1 MAGGR
6 GMPENENKM
15 KTHMKIIDIHIH
27 GIGGL
32 DTRTVSSADIL
43 KIAEIQM
50 TGGVGAIVPTVYTD
64 DIQTMRLHMAAIKE
78 AMELQRHSSLTAQAE
93 ILGIHLEGPFLN
105 PRRCGAL
112 KRTAFIKPTERA
124 LNELTEGFSDIIKII
139 TIAPELDGAVELIR
153 LITKLGIT
161 VSMGHSGAT
170 YAEAL
175 AGFSAGARGITHLF
189 NAAAPFHHREP
200 GLVGFGLTNKNIY
213 IEVIADP
220 YHLHPS
226 TIELIFAAKP
236 PEKIIIVSDS
246 VKETGTMP
254 ASGAGITDINN
265 TLQGGAATLMESA
278 RRLIQLGADE
288 DKIMR
293 CITEN
298 PARYLSSL
306 S

>member
-1 MAGGR
+1 
-6 GMPENENKM
+6 M
-15 KTHMKIIDIHIH
+15 KSPIIDIHTH
-27 GIGGL
+27 GIRGL
-32 DTRTVSSADIL
+32 DTRTTSAADIL

-50 TGGVGAIVPTVYTD
+50 ACGVDGIVPTVYTD
-64 DIQTMRLHMAAIKE
+64 DIQTMRLHMSAIKE
-78 AMELQRHSSLTAQAE
+78 AMELQRHSSLTAQAA
-93 ILGIHLEGPFLN
+93 ILGLHLEGPFLN
-105 PRRCGAL
+105 PQRCGAL
-112 KRTAFIKPTERA
+112 KRTAFIKPSERA
-124 LNELTEGFSDIIKII
+124 LNELIEGFGDIIKII

-153 LITKLGIT
+153 LITQLGII

-189 NAAAPFHHREP
+189 NATAPFHHREP
-200 GLVGFGLTNKNIY
+200 GLVGFGLTNKAIY

-220 YHLHPS
+220 YHLHTS

-236 PEKIIIVSDS
+236 LDKIIIVSDS
-246 VKETGTMP
+246 VKETGTVP
-254 ASGAGITDINN
+254 ASGGGITDTNN

-278 RRLIQLGADE
+278 RRLIQLGSDE

-293 CITEN
+293 CVTEN